1 MLADIISFFSHHK
14 SMPIN
19 NISSTVPKTQE
30 KKKLHIK
37 KTLKF
42 APKKATFL
50 NELLML
56 LSQRWL
62 KTSKKRL

>member
-19 NISSTVPKTQE
+19 NISSTVPKMQE
-30 KKKLHIK
+30 KKK
-37 KTLKF
+37 TPLKF
-42 APKKATFL
+42 APKKAIFL